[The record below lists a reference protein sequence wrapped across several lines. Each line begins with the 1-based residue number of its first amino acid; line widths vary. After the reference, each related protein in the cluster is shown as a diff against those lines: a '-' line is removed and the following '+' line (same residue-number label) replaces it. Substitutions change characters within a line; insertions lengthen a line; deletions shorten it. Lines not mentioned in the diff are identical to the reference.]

1 MSSRCWTS
9 LRRCVESVYVV
20 LEILSVLSE
29 VCCVRQVL
37 DFSPAVCGECLCCAG
52 DIERVV

>member
-1 MSSRCWTS
+1 M
-9 LRRCVESVYVV
+9 
-20 LEILSVLSE
+20 LSE

-37 DFSPAVCGECLCCAG
+37 DFSLAVCGECLGCTG

>member
-1 MSSRCWTS
+1 MSGRCWTS

-20 LEILSVLSE
+20 LEKLSVLSE
-29 VCCVRQVL
+29 VCCVQQVL
-37 DFSPAVCGECLCCAG
+37 DFSPAVCAECLGCTV